1 LAVGGGDVD
10 SDTFAHPPDSHAQV
24 SSGILNRM
32 QMSDY
37 IH

>member
-1 LAVGGGDVD
+1 VVRHSTIDK
-10 SDTFAHPPDSHAQV
+10 QV
-24 SSGILNRM
+24 SAGILNRM